1 MEPWR
6 LYVAAHK
13 QDFMESQPPLVFLKS
28 NAKRVCY
35 FYSMFEKRLYK
46 AILPSLVGK
55 RCSGVSCRYFVMED
69 EKKSSDSQIWLLNP
83 FTRHKPHFSSPPN
96 PYFSVILASL
106 ATPLL
111 EFVIIAI
118 GGPFLQFCKSTYVN
132 WTIYKYK
139 GVYKRSP
146 TDGHQWFVDGVVFD
160 GMVLQGGSDLN
171 LKGPRNKKKNMVDT
185 SNWRPWSELHEVLL
199 HLIAN
204 QLGAIDYLLFGCV
217 CKGWRLYVAAHR
229 KEFMASQ
236 PPLLVFLSTQ
246 AKRAC
251 HFYNIFDRRL
261 YKAVLPSLVGK
272 TCSGLSCG
280 YAFVGG
286 SPTNS
291 PWWFVD
297 GAVFKGKIY
306 VLTDHGEIG
315 VLNLNPHPYV
325 TLLEIQS
332 IGCSSFE
339 LYLLAFDEQLF
350 MIRRVVSIAKKEV
363 YELNFSKMEWVK
375 MQNFKDQALFLN
387 SDYKSSGFSNI
398 TRWRGIQQPMNCIDN
413 LGSFLDGRY
422 PGSFPIMETHHMDM
436 IHNSLDV
443 PLCKIST
450 TCAWSGDPFW
460 YFPNLSCNV
469 DAFSDD

>member
-1 MEPWR
+1 
-6 LYVAAHK
+6 
-13 QDFMESQPPLVFLKS
+13 
-28 NAKRVCY
+28 
-35 FYSMFEKRLYK
+35 
-46 AILPSLVGK
+46 
-55 RCSGVSCRYFVMED
+55 
-69 EKKSSDSQIWLLNP
+69 
-83 FTRHKPHFSSPPN
+83 
-96 PYFSVILASL
+96 
-106 ATPLL
+106 
-111 EFVIIAI
+111 
-118 GGPFLQFCKSTYVN
+118 
-132 WTIYKYK
+132 
-139 GVYKRSP
+139 
-146 TDGHQWFVDGVVFD
+146 
-160 GMVLQGGSDLN
+160 
-171 LKGPRNKKKNMVDT
+171 MVDT
-185 SNWRPWSELHEVLL
+185 NNWRPWSELHGVLL

-204 QLGAIDYLLFGCV
+204 QLGVIDYLMFGCV

-251 HFYNIFDRRL
+251 HFYSIFDFDRRL
-261 YKAVLPSLVGK
+261 YKAILPSLVGK
-272 TCSGLSCG
+272 TYSGLSCG
-280 YAFVGG
+280 YFVLEDRKKRADSEIWLLNPFTRHELRFSRPPNPYFFYHPCFFSYAFEGG
-286 SPTNS
+286 SPTNI

-297 GAVFKGKIY
+297 GVVFKGKIY

-315 VLNLNPHPYV
+315 VLNLNSHPYV

-339 LYLLAFDEQLF
+339 LNLLAFDEQLF
-350 MIRRVVSIAKKEV
+350 MIRRIVLIAKKEV

-387 SDYKSSGFSNI
+387 GDYKSSGFSNI
-398 TRWRGIQQPMNCIDN
+398 TRWRGSQQPMNCMYN

-422 PGSFPIMETHHMDM
+422 PGSFPIMETHHMDTM
-436 IHNSLDV
+436 HNSVDV

-450 TCAWSGDPFW
+450 TGAWSGVPFW

>member
-1 MEPWR
+1 
-6 LYVAAHK
+6 
-13 QDFMESQPPLVFLKS
+13 
-28 NAKRVCY
+28 
-35 FYSMFEKRLYK
+35 
-46 AILPSLVGK
+46 
-55 RCSGVSCRYFVMED
+55 
-69 EKKSSDSQIWLLNP
+69 
-83 FTRHKPHFSSPPN
+83 
-96 PYFSVILASL
+96 
-106 ATPLL
+106 
-111 EFVIIAI
+111 
-118 GGPFLQFCKSTYVN
+118 
-132 WTIYKYK
+132 
-139 GVYKRSP
+139 
-146 TDGHQWFVDGVVFD
+146 
-160 GMVLQGGSDLN
+160 MVLQGGSDLN
-171 LKGPRNKKKNMVDT
+171 LKGPRSKKKKMVDT

-204 QLGAIDYLLFGCV
+204 QLGAIDYLMFGCV

-251 HFYNIFDRRL
+251 HFYSIFDRRL
-261 YKAVLPSLVGK
+261 YKAILPSLVGK

-280 YAFVGG
+280 YFVLEDRKKRADSEIWLLNPFTRHELRFSRPPNPYSFIILASLATPLWEYVIIAFDRWSPFLQLCRSTDVNWTVYNSENFQG

-297 GAVFKGKIY
+297 GVVFKGKIY

-315 VLNLNPHPYV
+315 VLNLNSHPYV

-339 LYLLAFDEQLF
+339 LNLLAFDEQLF
-350 MIRRVVSIAKKEV
+350 MIRRIMSIAKKEV
-363 YELNFSKMEWVK
+363 YELNFSMMEWVK

-387 SDYKSSGFSNI
+387 GDYKSSGFSNI
-398 TRWRGIQQPMNCIDN
+398 TRWRGSQQPINCIYN

-422 PGSFPIMETHHMDM
+422 PGPFPIMETHHMDM

-443 PLCKIST
+443 PLHKIST
-450 TCAWSGDPFW
+450 TGAWSGVPFW

>member
-1 MEPWR
+1 
-6 LYVAAHK
+6 
-13 QDFMESQPPLVFLKS
+13 
-28 NAKRVCY
+28 
-35 FYSMFEKRLYK
+35 
-46 AILPSLVGK
+46 
-55 RCSGVSCRYFVMED
+55 
-69 EKKSSDSQIWLLNP
+69 
-83 FTRHKPHFSSPPN
+83 
-96 PYFSVILASL
+96 
-106 ATPLL
+106 
-111 EFVIIAI
+111 
-118 GGPFLQFCKSTYVN
+118 
-132 WTIYKYK
+132 
-139 GVYKRSP
+139 
-146 TDGHQWFVDGVVFD
+146 
-160 GMVLQGGSDLN
+160 MVLQGGSDLN
-171 LKGPRNKKKNMVDT
+171 LKGPRNKKKKMVDT

-204 QLGAIDYLLFGCV
+204 QLGAIDYLMFGCV

-251 HFYNIFDRRL
+251 HFYSIFDRRL
-261 YKAVLPSLVGK
+261 YKAILPSLVGK

-280 YAFVGG
+280 YLVLEDRKKRADSEIWLLNPFTRHELRFSRPPNPYSFIILASLATPLWEYVIIAFDRWSPFLQLCRFTDVNWTVYNSENFQG

-297 GAVFKGKIY
+297 GVVFKGKIY

-398 TRWRGIQQPMNCIDN
+398 TRWRGSQQPMNCIDN